1 MPISIKSSKIIM
13 SIVAVS
19 TISILCLN
27 FADAQTTNKYCVS
40 GLSNQAPD
48 NYIVLRNAP
57 NKKSTWSN
65 TINFKNGDTVEVIGD
80 DGDYYKVRAQNG
92 EIGWSAK
99 AYIFPCAQSTLTQQ
113 ARTNSNSIKKN
124 KPVASIA
131 DERDGFS
138 TEVFDVTIETVFG
151 EEASGS
157 VKVNFSKNNGNANLI
172 IETDYNKKTKFQ
184 YNLPNSCYRMP
195 FFRVVTINGRSEDK
209 LVVQESPACGGN
221 GMPIVYHAFSYVTG
235 KSNKLN
241 ENEGRKINLDIE
253 TFGDSFSIE
262 NQKIIGSGESYTI
275 QLTGTKYP
283 EIVAVTKA
291 TGKLGQLENSFFV
304 KEETSL
310 FFVMNGTIV
319 EAKGNFNGHGNNG
332 VWKGIIDG
340 GGPVT
345 LTTRSN
351 GKSITGTLAWQ
362 ARESQIG
369 FGRMYNTRD

>member
-1 MPISIKSSKIIM
+1 M

-99 AYIFPCAQSTLTQQ
+99 AYIFPCSQSSTTQQ
-113 ARTNSNSIKKN
+113 AGTNTNSIQKN
-124 KPVASIA
+124 KPVASLLY
-131 DERDGFS
+131 ERDGFS

-157 VKVNFSKNNGNANLI
+157 VKVNFLKNNGNAKLI

-195 FFRVVTINGRSEDK
+195 FFRIFTINGRSEHK

-221 GMPIVYHAFSYVTG
+221 AMPNDYHIFNYISG
-235 KSNKLN
+235 KSNK
-241 ENEGRKINLDIE
+241 I
-253 TFGDSFSIE
+253 S
-262 NQKIIGSGESYTI
+262 
-275 QLTGTKYP
+275 
-283 EIVAVTKA
+283 
-291 TGKLGQLENSFFV
+291 
-304 KEETSL
+304 
-310 FFVMNGTIV
+310 
-319 EAKGNFNGHGNNG
+319 
-332 VWKGIIDG
+332 
-340 GGPVT
+340 
-345 LTTRSN
+345 
-351 GKSITGTLAWQ
+351 
-362 ARESQIG
+362 
-369 FGRMYNTRD
+369 